1 VIVKAHTHDDLVA
14 GAKERACK
22 WCGGGM
28 DGKRSNAVFCSTKC
42 ADASYHNQH
51 PRRRSEYKRKY
62 QEANREKHSEN
73 KRKDRQ
79 ANPEK
84 YAEYR
89 QANPEKF
96 AEYQREYREA
106 NREKRSEYQRKYR
119 EANREKIAE
128 KDCERYNSQSAAAS
142 TLSLAYTISQI
153 EGALT
158 NGPHEPE

>member
-22 WCGGGM
+22 WCGGEM
-28 DGKRSNAVFCSTKC
+28 DGKRSDAVFCSSKC
-42 ADASYHNQH
+42 AQASYHNQH
-51 PRRRSEYKRKY
+51 PERRSEYQRKY
-62 QEANREKHSEN
+62 QEANREKLSEN
-73 KRKDRQ
+73 KRK
-79 ANPEK
+79 
-84 YAEYR
+84 YR
-89 QANPEKF
+89 QANPERHS
-96 AEYQREYREA
+96 EYQRKYHEA
-106 NREKRSEYQRKYR
+106 NREKRSEQNRKYR